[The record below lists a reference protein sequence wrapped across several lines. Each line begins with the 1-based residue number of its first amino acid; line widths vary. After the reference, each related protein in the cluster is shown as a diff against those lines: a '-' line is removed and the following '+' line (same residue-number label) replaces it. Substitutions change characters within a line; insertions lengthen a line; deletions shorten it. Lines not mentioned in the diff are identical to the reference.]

1 MAPVVLPNI
10 GLIFWVMGDARYCRW
25 VNLVWRS
32 VVPTAVMAL
41 LVSDSSHRVLLSSAP
56 ITCACNQSYCF
67 LSYVFSVSSH
77 RVLLSSTPNSNHL
90 RMQPSAFFLNFSL
103 FLWFS
108 VYLFQATKWYSARR
122 KIPIT
127 CTCNLLL
134 SFSDFLCF
142 SCVSSCLLC
151 KFLPIF
157 WFLRLVFLVFLN
169 VFLLCVFTNLFI
181 FHLRSHL
188 TPPPPTI
195 NCMQSSHSCETHIQS
210 HLKIRYP
217 SIHIY
222 LQNWKME

>member
-134 SFSDFLCF
+134 SFTSFLCFKLYTHRLIFLCSLFLCF
-142 SCVSSCLLC
+142 SVSSHRVLLSSEPNSNHLLAHATSR
-151 KFLPIF
+151 FLSLIF
-157 WFLRLVFLVFLN
+157 SVSLVFLHVFFVN
-169 VFLLCVFTNLFI
+169 FY
-181 FHLRSHL
+181 
-188 TPPPPTI
+188 
-195 NCMQSSHSCETHIQS
+195 QSSDFYALCF
-210 HLKIRYP
+210 
-217 SIHIY
+217 
-222 LQNWKME
+222 